1 MNLKRF
7 YIVTFSVLLVGI
19 GHTFSYKEAK
29 KEEDPLVKDSA
40 NDGGV
45 GFKYIAQSLGW
56 ETNTP
61 KSTGDPNAVRGGT
74 LTMVGGSEYPTTF
87 RDIGK
92 DSRYQINGLM
102 AGLQYEALLSF
113 DYEELEW
120 QPLLA
125 THWKI
130 SDDRLSYWF
139 RIDPNAKWAD
149 GKDVTAND
157 VVSYF
162 KLLVDDGHK
171 DPNVAMIYNEL
182 FEVPIAESK
191 YIVKITAK
199 KEDWRSF
206 RYAAGFTPMP
216 SYYLD
221 KIDGAGYIEKYNFA
235 FMPGSGPYE
244 YDYANSK
251 KGNEGYIIFKRRD
264 SYWARDHIRN
274 KGIYNFDE
282 IKFIFIEDENQQ
294 VVSFFNGDYD
304 IYTVGRAQW
313 WAERFNDSKNEISNG
328 WVQRLKIFNY
338 LPKGPSGVVFNTRKE
353 PWNNVNVRKAIAHLF
368 DVEKL
373 NKRLFFDEYVQL
385 NTFFFGTPYANKNN
399 PKTKFNPKKA
409 LELLNSAGWSR
420 KEGEQW
426 LTNKK
431 GEIFQFNFLISPGG
445 DRIYS
450 TFQED
455 LKEVGIKMEFDQQDY
470 NSSFSTT
477 MKKEFEV
484 TNQGWTGGFFPS
496 PEGMMHS
503 KYANEIEVTNIT
515 SMAIPELDILIDE
528 YNREWDAK
536 KRVPIAHKIDK
547 IAVESYHYALGWT
560 SPYGARMLYWN
571 KFGMPEKGISYIGD
585 WRSPIYYWWIDPSKE
600 TDLMNAKEQGSGLPK
615 EKEIIDY
622 WDVTNYKGVGPK

>member
-7 YIVTFSVLLVGI
+7 YIVVFSILLVSI
-19 GHTFSYKEAK
+19 GYSFSYKET
-29 KEEDPLVKDSA
+29 KEDANPLLKDSA

-56 ETNTP
+56 ETNNQE
-61 KSTGDPNAVRGGT
+61 STGDPDAIRGGS
-74 LTMVGGSEYPTTF
+74 LTMVGGTEYPTTF

-92 DSRYQINGLM
+92 DSRYQINTLM
-102 AGLQYEALLSF
+102 SGLQYEALLGF
-113 DYEELEW
+113 DYEKLEW

-125 THWKI
+125 THWKV
-130 SDDRLSYWF
+130 SEDKLTYWF
-139 RIDPNAKWAD
+139 RIDPDAKWAD

-162 KLLVDDGHK
+162 KLLVDEGHK

-182 FEVPIAESK
+182 FEIPIAESK
-191 YIVKITAK
+191 YIVKVTAK

-216 SYYLD
+216 SYYLN

-244 YDYANSK
+244 YDYEGSK

-264 SYWARDHIRN
+264 DYWAKDQIRN

-282 IKFIFIEDENQQ
+282 VKFIFIEDENQQ

-313 WAERFNDSKNEISNG
+313 WAERFDNSKNEISNG
-328 WVQRLKIFNY
+328 WVQKLKIFNY
-338 LPKGPSGVVFNTRKE
+338 LPKGPSGIVFNTRKE
-353 PWNNVNVRKAIAHLF
+353 PWDDINVRKAVAHLF

-385 NTFFFGTPYANKNN
+385 NTFFFGTPYANKDN

-409 LELLNSAGWSR
+409 VELLKKAGWSR
-420 KEGEQW
+420 KSGEQW

-431 GEIFQFNFLISPGG
+431 GEIFKFNFLISPGG

-450 TFQED
+450 TLQED

-470 NSSFSTT
+470 NASFSTT
-477 MKKEFEV
+477 MKKEYEV
-484 TNQGWTGGFFPS
+484 TSQGWTGGFFPS

-503 KYANEIEVTNIT
+503 KYADKIEVTNIT
-515 SMAIPELDILIDE
+515 SMAIPELDHLIDE
-528 YNREWDAK
+528 YNKEWDAK
-536 KRVPIAHKIDK
+536 KRVPIAHKIDE
-547 IAVESYHYALGWT
+547 IAVNSYHYALGWT

-571 KFGMPEKGISYIGD
+571 KFGIPDKGISYVGD

-600 TDLMNAKEQGSGLPK
+600 KSLTNAKENGSSLPK

-622 WDVTNYKGVGPK
+622 WNVMGNIK